1 MVSLGLTVLAAD
13 VACGQTTSTGS
24 GQAYPY
30 KSIRIV
36 ASGPASNTDF
46 AARLIAQEITPG
58 LGQQVIVEN
67 RPSGVIPGQV
77 VAQAQPDGYTLLV
90 TSSSLWIGPLLQKTP
105 YDPIKDFAPISLVMN
120 YPSILVVHPSVPVKS
135 IKELIDLAKA
145 KPGVLNYGSPTLGS
159 PTHLASEMFKALA
172 GVNITRVNYKGSAPA
187 LNALMSGEVQVMF
200 VASASVASQISSG
213 RLRALGVTSAQ
224 PSPLVP
230 GVPPIAA
237 TVPNY
242 EMGGVT
248 GMFAPAKT
256 PAAVIS
262 RLNQEVVRIL
272 NKADVKERAFNV
284 GTETVGTSPAE
295 LAATIKSDMA
305 TLGKLIKDAGI
316 VAE

>member
-1 MVSLGLTVLAAD
+1 MSGMRFAVASFGLMVLAAGA
-13 VACGQTTSTGS
+13 ACGQN
-24 GQAYPY
+24 YPH

-46 AARLIAQEITPG
+46 AARLIAQELTPG

-90 TSSSLWIGPLLQKTP
+90 TSSSLWIGPLMQKTP
-105 YDPIKDFAPISLVMN
+105 YDPVKDFAPISLVMN
-120 YPSILVVHPSVPVKS
+120 YPSILVVHPSVPAKS
-135 IKELIDLAKA
+135 VKELIDLAKA

-172 GVNITRVNYKGSAPA
+172 GVNITRVNYKGSSPA
-187 LNALMSGEVQVMF
+187 LNALIGGEVQVMF
-200 VASASVASQISSG
+200 VASASVAPHVSSG
-213 RLRALGVTSAQ
+213 KVRALGVTSAQ

-237 TVPNY
+237 AVPNY

-248 GMFAPAKT
+248 GMFAPAGT

-262 RLNQEVVRIL
+262 RLNREVVRIL

-305 TLGKLIKDAGI
+305 TLGKLIRDAGI

>member
-1 MVSLGLTVLAAD
+1 MLERFVIGMFSGAAMFLAVGAVLG
-13 VACGQTTSTGS
+13 QS
-24 GQAYPY
+24 YPF

-90 TSSSLWIGPLLQKTP
+90 TSSSLWIGPLMQKTP

-120 YPSILVVHPSVPVKS
+120 YPSILVVHPSVPAKS
-135 IKELIDLAKA
+135 VRELIDLAKT

-172 GVNITRVNYKGSAPA
+172 GVDITRVNYKGSSPA
-187 LNALMSGEVQVMF
+187 LNALIGGEVQVMF
-200 VASASVASQISSG
+200 VASASVAPHVSSG
-213 RLRALGVTSAQ
+213 KLRALGVTSAQ
-224 PSPLVP
+224 PSALVP

-237 TVPNY
+237 TVPKY

-256 PAAVIS
+256 PAAIIA
-262 RLNQEVVRIL
+262 RLNSEVVKIL
-272 NKADVKERAFNV
+272 NKPDVKERAFRV
-284 GTETVGTSPAE
+284 GTETMGTSPGE
-295 LAATIKSDMA
+295 LAATIKSDIA
-305 TLGKLIKDAGI
+305 VLGKLIKDAGI